1 MEYKENYFCSLC
13 QKQFQLNI
21 GDYLFTYNAKCINNH
36 KFENIEIDD
45 LLGKKGKNISIYQC
59 KEHQKKIM
67 AHCFLCNE
75 DICISCINTSHKSHK
90 IDYLKKLNM
99 NSYEQF
105 CVQNLLTKEN
115 KIINIFLSE
124 LEIFQNKLNI
134 YIDGMKSQ
142 ITKEMKLRQEILNNI
157 LKKEFTYIDIQN
169 AKTIL
174 NDKSFQKINNNIN
187 NFCKSKTFIEK
198 YDNMKNIFNEAI
210 QARKYLENTNLLS
223 IIKKFGINI
232 IPINSNHF
240 IRIDNNFD
248 QNSAKLEIIKDNSDK
263 YFKELKYNILS
274 EKSFNYTFDKV
285 VLKNNKNYE
294 KEFVFYVILF
304 NNSYIMKTNLFE
316 VKILNILD
324 NNKIKYEIKQIFID
338 RNKLVSGLI
347 FMENNKIIIF
357 ERFGE
362 IYLYNNSFNK
372 IKLLDDQ
379 SETITSYFK
388 INENIFVYSNQLND
402 TIYVGLLDNNELN
415 KYPIQKCGNIF
426 INYFEKKKILV
437 SHDNENLY
445 LISFNCLFPEVIQ
458 KIQIDNFNDNTDNYN
473 DNGFLKNLEY
483 INNFFKED
491 SIYIR
496 KKQKSFENG
505 LFYLVEYIVQY
516 KIDNGELKEVS
527 RIEEKRKELKET
539 NI

>member
-1 MEYKENYFCSLC
+1 
-13 QKQFQLNI
+13 
-21 GDYLFTYNAKCINNH
+21 
-36 KFENIEIDD
+36 
-45 LLGKKGKNISIYQC
+45 
-59 KEHQKKIM
+59 
-67 AHCFLCNE
+67 
-75 DICISCINTSHKSHK
+75 
-90 IDYLKKLNM
+90 
-99 NSYEQF
+99 
-105 CVQNLLTKEN
+105 
-115 KIINIFLSE
+115 
-124 LEIFQNKLNI
+124 
-134 YIDGMKSQ
+134 
-142 ITKEMKLRQEILNNI
+142 
-157 LKKEFTYIDIQN
+157 
-169 AKTIL
+169 
-174 NDKSFQKINNNIN
+174 
-187 NFCKSKTFIEK
+187 
-198 YDNMKNIFNEAI
+198 MKNIFNEAI